1 MCTCTYKCTDT
12 DTRIWRPMCSG
23 ANPNITSSLGK
34 YGIAVHMRTPTWICI
49 CITWNRNKQWVA
61 WFKRRSSK
69 DCMLQSKNAWSFS
82 QECTYALP
90 SIGRGNGQPGSRD
103 AAMKIVRCSQK
114 MHGLCH
120 MTIHMHYLE
129 QGEAA
134 CSLAVGSPHSNAGA
148 SEELPTRLHP
158 VDKVVSSLHTLCHA
172 RQA

>member
-1 MCTCTYKCTDT
+1 MCTCTFICTDT
-12 DTRIWRPMCSG
+12 NTRIWRPMCSS

-34 YGIAVHMRTPTWICI
+34 SGIAVHMRTPICICI
-49 CITWNRNKQWVA
+49 CITWNRNKQWPGSKTAAAVKHVA
-61 WFKRRSSK
+61 VKI
-69 DCMLQSKNAWSFS
+69 AWSFS

-90 SIGRGNGQPGSRD
+90 RTGRSNGQPGSRD
-103 AAMKIVRCSQK
+103 AAVKNVRCSQK

-134 CSLAVGSPHSNAGA
+134 CSLAVGSPHSYAGA

-158 VDKVVSSLHTLCHA
+158 VDKVVVSSSHTLCHA
-172 RQA
+172 TQA